1 MSSEFEMANGQV
13 QKTFKFKIQKATD
26 NDNIL
31 RALEIYVVLQVFK
44 KQLKNITCV
53 CSIEW
58 ISWKA

>member
-1 MSSEFEMANGQV
+1 MANGQV

-53 CSIEW
+53 CSIE
-58 ISWKA
+58 